1 MSNSTGGFHYR
12 SDLRKSLP
20 QDIRDT
26 ILTRFS
32 GGGTL
37 DASAPSNRMPRR
49 LEVTLRHPK
58 DQTSSFSVL
67 TEAAADVDAASGK
80 LPDEEWLTKWYR
92 AFSNPLILAAAAV
105 AILLI
110 LLAVILLARQR
121 RKRDESSLQLTPA
134 PLATVDEV
142 RENLSAQRE
151 AIGLAEP
158 IIPPAIPKPP
168 EPVQKPDLAKPEP
181 AVAPDAPVIAWLE
194 FNSAPGRVAVR
205 KKHVT
210 IGREDDN
217 DVITDPKEDTVSRHH
232 AAISINTN
240 GRFQISNRSREY
252 RHTPN
257 PISVNDKE
265 MEHSELSDGDR
276 VKLGTGSYGF
286 VFVEIH

>member
-1 MSNSTGGFHYR
+1 M
-12 SDLRKSLP
+12 
-20 QDIRDT
+20 
-26 ILTRFS
+26 
-32 GGGTL
+32 
-37 DASAPSNRMPRR
+37 
-49 LEVTLRHPK
+49 
-58 DQTSSFSVL
+58 L
-67 TEAAADVDAASGK
+67 TEAAADSGAFSGK
-80 LPDEEWLTKWYR
+80 LPDEEWLAKWYR

-121 RKRDESSLQLTPA
+121 RKRDKSSLQLTPA

-151 AIGLAEP
+151 AIGLPEP
-158 IIPPAIPKPP
+158 IMPPAIPTPT
-168 EPVQKPDLAKPEP
+168 EPVQKADFAKPEP
-181 AVAPDAPVIAWLE
+181 APDVPVIAWLE

-210 IGREDDN
+210 IGREADN
-217 DVITDPKEDTVSRHH
+217 DVITDPNEDTVSRHH
-232 AAISINTN
+232 AAISVNTN

-257 PISVNDKE
+257 PIWINDKE